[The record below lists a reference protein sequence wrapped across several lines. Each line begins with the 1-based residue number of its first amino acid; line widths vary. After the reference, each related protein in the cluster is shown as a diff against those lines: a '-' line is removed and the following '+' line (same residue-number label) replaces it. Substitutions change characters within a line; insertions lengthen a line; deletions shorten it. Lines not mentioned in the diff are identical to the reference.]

1 MYKPSEQGLNLLE
14 ILRVSPR
21 QLRVVRGCRGN
32 YIVSQGYF
40 EPNGRWFHQHP
51 VGSYWPSSLVE
62 ALDRAGL
69 LDHNGQI
76 TEEGKVAHLPPSSR
90 SFNKAETRDDK
101 DGKRLGFLSA
111 AIAAYA
117 WYFESA
123 RKAGETPF
131 SFRKWRK
138 CVTDEQIRDMVRLY
152 RLPVE

>member
-1 MYKPSEQGLNLLE
+1 MYKPSEQALNLLE
-14 ILRVSPR
+14 ILRVSPY
-21 QLRVVRGCRGN
+21 QLRILDVCRGN
-32 YIVSQGYF
+32 YAVSQGYF
-40 EPNGRWFHQHP
+40 EPNGRWFHQHQ
-51 VGSYWPSSLVE
+51 VGAYWPSSLVE
-62 ALDRAGL
+62 ALTRAGL
-69 LDHNGQI
+69 IDHNGRI

-101 DGKRLGFLSA
+101 DGKSLGLLPA

-138 CVTDEQIRDMVRLY
+138 CVTDEQVRDMVRLY